1 MVWII
6 DRRYEHIEYSV
17 LVPISHHS
25 LLPISERNI
34 FDKFYLLDGIF
45 FNVFFNIQKVSF
57 FMSERVRLWRC
68 RTLISKSPRIV
79 IKYPWQSLPS
89 AVPRIHICSSQ
100 TEAGPPPEMR
110 SARRRWRLF
119 SWKTFSARKRI
130 LFKNTITKFS
140 PEIPV
145 TFLRILFKC

>member
-1 MVWII
+1 MFPPSKWLSSINSVGLNYRQKIWTYWIFGI
-6 DRRYEHIEYSV
+6 GANKSSFTSTKERKKYFWLILFITWNFLQFLFQYSK
-17 LVPISHHS
+17 SK
-25 LLPISERNI
+25 NI
-34 FDKFYLLDGIF
+34 F
-45 FNVFFNIQKVSF
+45 VFSF

-79 IKYPWQSLPS
+79 IKYPWQSLLQS

-119 SWKTFSARKRI
+119 SWKTFSA
-130 LFKNTITKFS
+130 
-140 PEIPV
+140 
-145 TFLRILFKC
+145 